1 MAAVRRTGNGVDGTT
16 KLGSLHR
23 KAAVCALV
31 GLVLI
36 VAAALLTRVELPRFD
51 HDVPAADVSDS
62 LTCPSVAEEWGTP
75 RQVWDATCQARFTQ
89 AELIVLVLGTAGVVL
104 LLVGGAFLLPQL
116 WAWTRRQ
123 DEAMASPDD
132 AEDRRRPPDSG
143 DRSRLEA

>member
-1 MAAVRRTGNGVDGTT
+1 MAAVSDAGSGVEGSIEVGRR
-16 KLGSLHR
+16 HR

-36 VAAALLTRVELPRFD
+36 VAAGLLTRVDLPRFD

-89 AELIVLVLGTAGVVL
+89 AELIVLALGTAGVVL

-123 DEAMASPDD
+123 DEAMA
-132 AEDRRRPPDSG
+132 RRPAVPDPPAPRDPG
-143 DRSRLEA
+143 DRSAHEA

>member
-1 MAAVRRTGNGVDGTT
+1 MADTVTRHDPASAADASSRR
-16 KLGSLHR
+16 R

-31 GLVLI
+31 GLALLV
-36 VAAALLTRVELPRFD
+36 VAVVLTRVELPRFD

-89 AELIVLVLGTAGVVL
+89 AELIVLAVGTAGVVM

-116 WAWTRRQ
+116 WGWTRRQ
-123 DEAMASPDD
+123 DEAMARP
-132 AEDRRRPPDSG
+132 AATEHLHHPPDSS